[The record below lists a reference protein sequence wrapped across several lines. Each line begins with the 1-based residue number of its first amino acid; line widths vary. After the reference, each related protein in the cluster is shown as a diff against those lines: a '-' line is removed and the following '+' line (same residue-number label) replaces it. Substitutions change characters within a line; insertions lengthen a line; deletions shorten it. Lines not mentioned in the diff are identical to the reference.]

1 MRPREGS
8 LVPST
13 AMGGSLF
20 SPTHLVILLAV
31 ALLLFGAKRLP
42 EIGRSLGVGMRE
54 FKDSVTGVQDAT
66 RLDTPAPTELPPP
79 AVAAPAPTPEATAPV
94 AAPAPVAAE
103 PVVAEP
109 AVAEPEPQRETEQ
122 IS

>member
-1 MRPREGS
+1 MGS
-8 LVPST
+8 
-13 AMGGSLF
+13 GLF

-54 FKDSVTGVQDAT
+54 FKDSVTGVQEAT
-66 RLDTPAPTELPPP
+66 RLDTPSELPPP
-79 AVAAPAPTPEATAPV
+79 AATTVAPAAEAAPEPAPAVAEPVVAAPV
-94 AAPAPVAAE
+94 VAE

-109 AVAEPEPQRETEQ
+109 ERETEQ